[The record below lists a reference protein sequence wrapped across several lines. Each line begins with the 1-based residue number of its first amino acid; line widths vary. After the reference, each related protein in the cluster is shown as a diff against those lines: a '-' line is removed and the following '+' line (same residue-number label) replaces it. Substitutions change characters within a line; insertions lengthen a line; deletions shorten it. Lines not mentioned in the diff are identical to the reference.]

1 MNLNKGQMTMQ
12 KPKPTMINSLFVRAG
27 VALLLS
33 ASLWCLPTTA
43 HAEQGG
49 LAGMTL
55 NDWLQ
60 AEQKLKPR
68 PTKNNHISHR
78 KIHL

>member
-1 MNLNKGQMTMQ
+1 MNRSISRPNARDG
-12 KPKPTMINSLFVRAG
+12 FGRAP
-27 VALLLS
+27 VIHDPQ
-33 ASLWCLPTTA
+33 LPPDFA
-43 HAEQGG
+43 EIRRRVQEICAEQGG